1 MKRNNFMDPNGS
13 AGKLGAAAVPRR
25 TVISGDPFTNAPSS
39 HNHQTRQSEQSN
51 LVPLLNTGKP
61 LLSNRP
67 VSAYVRQGS
76 SAQMQA
82 GASTQAL
89 HNRMKTKPFT
99 TLHEQIQDLQQK
111 ELNLEKAR
119 TDLFLNAEATR
130 HKQELEELGKQHEA
144 HVEVVRT

>member
-76 SAQMQA
+76 SA
-82 GASTQAL
+82 
-89 HNRMKTKPFT
+89 
-99 TLHEQIQDLQQK
+99 
-111 ELNLEKAR
+111 
-119 TDLFLNAEATR
+119 
-130 HKQELEELGKQHEA
+130 
-144 HVEVVRT
+144 